1 MLEYLKKILL
11 GCDDKTLTADN
22 ERKVQAAACALFIEM
37 AKADGNFTG
46 EEKEEIISLMESLF
60 NIDEEYAKELMQFAE
75 ADIKESISYYEF
87 TSILDEAMSRDEKYE
102 VIKSMW
108 RIIYMDNKLDKFE
121 DQLVKRIG
129 GMLNLDFRE
138 IIAAKLEVKKERNV

>member
-11 GCDDKTLTADN
+11 GYDDNTPAAGS
-22 ERKVQAAACALFIEM
+22 ERKIQAAACALFIEM

-46 EEKEEIISLMESLF
+46 EEKEEIISVMKSLF
-60 NIDEEYAKELMQFAE
+60 NIDDEYAAELMDFAE

-87 TSILDEAMSRDEKYE
+87 TNILDEAMSRDEKYE

-108 RIIYMDNKLDKFE
+108 RIIYKDNKLDKFE

-129 GMLNLDFRE
+129 GMLNLDFRD
-138 IIAAKLEVKKERNV
+138 IIAAKLEVKKEKSL